1 MSAAP
6 AVASRAA
13 ASTPPRM
20 SPPLRPDPV
29 SVKHDASQPD
39 DDRFHTPV
47 ESEALARGLAARSP
61 SRIASALRIIESVN
75 RETAVVAVLDALVI
89 GVREALSADTTA
101 LLLVEDSA
109 DGPALVMHA
118 SRGRVGGDPRIARL
132 PLGRGI
138 LGRIAERRETMVLD
152 NLERIGDVSTAL
164 ESEQIVSFIGVP
176 VLDQGQLVGVLYAGS
191 RSPRKFEEDDQRLLE
206 LVAAGAGP
214 TIARAR
220 LSDALDLYRRQ
231 LESQTG
237 ELEATASELELTV
250 QALRRANAE
259 LAATAEAARGAQV
272 AAESANRAK
281 SAFLATMSHE
291 LRTPLNAILGY
302 ASLLLDGLAGAL
314 APAQRDFVER
324 TRASGRHLLG
334 LVEEV
339 LDIAKVEAGQM
350 RVDVGPVSAGR
361 VISAA
366 VALVRPQA
374 ATAGVDIDA
383 SQCANVLGELTG
395 DERRVRQIL
404 LNLLANAV
412 KFTRSAG
419 RVTLRCDR
427 VEGKAPFTPGPLGSW
442 MCLSVT
448 DTGIGIDPEH
458 LETIFE
464 PFVQLDASH
473 TRARGGT
480 GLGLAISRRF
490 ARLMGGDITVT
501 SRLGHGT
508 TFTLWLPA
516 WERDRPATAR
526 PQPTRDTDRIPRIP
540 LANLR
545 VATNRAGRVALG
557 ELLVASAGDI
567 VASVVDR
574 LRGDPDIPRAR
585 DVTRTELEDHIAT
598 YLSDIGQLFAILD
611 ERGSARV
618 PLLLDGTAIQR
629 LIAERHGAQRQRL
642 GWTEEELRR
651 EHMAL
656 LAEVERVVLDSS
668 LLTGSPPSDTLPL
681 LRLIL
686 QEAEEVSVRGF
697 REAERRTQHDA
708 SSAARDPDAPLR

>member
-1 MSAAP
+1 
-6 AVASRAA
+6 
-13 ASTPPRM
+13 M
-20 SPPLRPDPV
+20 SPRRPDPV
-29 SVKHDASQPD
+29 SVKHDSAKPD
-39 DDRFHTPV
+39 DEQFRAPV
-47 ESEALARGLAARSP
+47 EPEALARGLAARSP
-61 SRIASALRIIESVN
+61 SRVAAALRITEAVN
-75 RETAVVAVLDALVI
+75 RETAVVAALDVLVV
-89 GVREALSADTTA
+89 GVRDVLAADTVA
-101 LLLVEDSA
+101 MMLVEDSS

-118 SRGRVGGDPRIARL
+118 WRGRAPDMAPSRI
-132 PLGRGI
+132 PVGRGV
-138 LGRIAERRETMVLD
+138 LGRIAERRETMLLD
-152 NLERIGDVSTAL
+152 DVHRLGDVPTAVG
-164 ESEQIVSFIGVP
+164 SEQIVSLLGVP
-176 VLDQGQLVGVLYAGS
+176 VVDQGRLIGVLYAGS
-191 RSPRKFEEDDQRLLE
+191 KTPGRFGDDDRHLLE

-214 TIARAR
+214 TISRTR

-231 LESQTG
+231 LETQTG

-250 QALRRANAE
+250 AALRRANAE

-272 AAESANRAK
+272 AAEAANRAK

-302 ASLLLDGLAGAL
+302 AALLLDGLAGPL

-324 TRASGRHLLG
+324 TRVSGRHLLG

-350 RVDVGPVSAGR
+350 RVEVGPVSASR
-361 VISAA
+361 VINAA

-374 ATAGVDIDA
+374 AGAGVAIDA
-383 SQCANVLGELTG
+383 TPCANVFGEVTG

-412 KFTRSAG
+412 KFTRPSG
-419 RVTLRCDR
+419 QVTVRCDR
-427 VEGKAPFTPGPLGSW
+427 FEGKAPFGPGPLGSW
-442 MCLSVT
+442 MCLGVT
-448 DTGIGIDPEH
+448 DTGIGIEAEH

-501 SRLGHGT
+501 SRVGQGT

-526 PQPTRDTDRIPRIP
+526 PQLIRERDRIPP
-540 LANLR
+540 ASVPNLR
-545 VATNRAGRVALG
+545 LAGTRAGRVALG
-557 ELLVASAGDI
+557 ELLVMSAPDI
-567 VASVVDR
+567 VATVVDR

-585 DVTRTELEDHIAT
+585 EVTRTELEDHIAT
-598 YLSDIGQLFAILD
+598 YLSDIGQLFAIID
-611 ERGSARV
+611 ERGTSRL
-618 PLLLDGTAIQR
+618 PLIVDGAAIQR

-651 EHMAL
+651 EHAAL
-656 LAEVERVVLDSS
+656 VAEVERVVLDSS
-668 LLTGSPPSDTLPL
+668 LLTGSPPSDALPL

-686 QEAEEVSVRGF
+686 QEAEEVSVQGF
-697 REAERRTQHDA
+697 HDAERRKRDHPSRRGEAGGDA
-708 SSAARDPDAPLR
+708 SRDR